1 MQNIETRTI
10 DVQIVKR
17 RDSDLLIAI
26 SGDLPGLMVPGRSDQ
41 EVVSKL
47 PDAIREI
54 LEAQGNKVVSVSAE
68 RESDQLPPAFI
79 ATRMIASAKLEAPK

>member
-54 LEAQGNKVVSVSAE
+54 LEAQGNKAIGRDVVRIDDV
-68 RESDQLPPAFI
+68 
-79 ATRMIASAKLEAPK
+79 